1 MNQDIGEEQIAKEL
15 YKRYQ
20 TVGVSLQ
27 GLKVLARRGLAR
39 GYPKNLVTLGLDTV
53 IKKTMS
59 GRCIGGM
66 MHEMRDRTYQMRNL
80 KQSCDMALQ
89 MIFCGAD
96 YQQVQPVSH
105 KHITGR

>member
-53 IKKTMS
+53 IKKNYVRSMYRGDDARDERLYIS
-59 GRCIGGM
+59 DAEFKAI
-66 MHEMRDRTYQMRNL
+66 MRYG
-80 KQSCDMALQ
+80 S
-89 MIFCGAD
+89 AD
-96 YQQVQPVSH
+96 D
-105 KHITGR
+105 ILWC